1 MAHLRHSPCSEETSA
16 TGRDLPPRLSEVNW
30 LLLTLSGR
38 SPYILIRRQCC
49 ALPHYE
55 AGVAMNTEKNAGLIR
70 LIVSLFCLG
79 LGIYATRSGY
89 EVVSISEGQ
98 LGGGLAML
106 FGWITVGFGFL
117 IMVVSVIAA
126 GISLVVSAKEA
137 NSDDSNPVHARNS
150 ESSGPKSTRDSNSSS
165 EKLVYGVVV
174 LMVFLILVLLSIQLN
189 A

>member
-1 MAHLRHSPCSEETSA
+1 
-16 TGRDLPPRLSEVNW
+16 
-30 LLLTLSGR
+30 
-38 SPYILIRRQCC
+38 
-49 ALPHYE
+49 
-55 AGVAMNTEKNAGLIR
+55 
-70 LIVSLFCLG
+70 
-79 LGIYATRSGY
+79 
-89 EVVSISEGQ
+89 
-98 LGGGLAML
+98 ML

>member
-1 MAHLRHSPCSEETSA
+1 MTAAGEK
-16 TGRDLPPRLSEVNW
+16 PPSRRCRLECPQM
-30 LLLTLSGR
+30 TRSGR

-126 GISLVVSAKEA
+126 GISLVVSAKEI

-165 EKLVYGVVV
+165 EKLVYGAVV
-174 LMVFLILVLLSIQLN
+174 LMVFLILVLLSIQHN

>member
-1 MAHLRHSPCSEETSA
+1 
-16 TGRDLPPRLSEVNW
+16 
-30 LLLTLSGR
+30 
-38 SPYILIRRQCC
+38 
-49 ALPHYE
+49 
-55 AGVAMNTEKNAGLIR
+55 
-70 LIVSLFCLG
+70 
-79 LGIYATRSGY
+79 
-89 EVVSISEGQ
+89 
-98 LGGGLAML
+98 ML

-126 GISLVVSAKEA
+126 GISLVVSAKEI
-137 NSDDSNPVHARNS
+137 NSDDGNPVHARNS